1 MLTPRGHPYGT
12 KRPCLATS
20 YYETYNRS
28 NAILVDCEE
37 NAHRCADGERSA
49 EANGEY
55 ELDVIVLAI
64 GFDAFTRALLNMG
77 VVGKGGPTLAEK
89 WAAGPR
95 TYLGIAIEAFRTSSP
110 RHDRNNEREVA
121 TCRPQAIVQ

>member
-1 MLTPRGHPYGT
+1 MLTPRDHPYGT

-28 NAILVDCEE
+28 NAILVGCEE
-37 NAHRCADGERSA
+37 SAHPCGDGERSA

-55 ELDVIVLAI
+55 ELDVIVLAT

-77 VVGKGGPTLAEK
+77 VVGK
-89 WAAGPR
+89 AGLLSRRSGRQDHAP
-95 TYLGIAIEAFRTSSP
+95 ISA
-110 RHDRNNEREVA
+110 
-121 TCRPQAIVQ
+121 